1 MVEANY
7 QVLKVAGENT
17 SWLLIGKL
25 RQSSLTKWLAA
36 LSEATIAPFSLPLSQ
51 SSTVSKTYIRLLT

>member
-17 SWLLIGKL
+17 SWAADREVETKL
-25 RQSSLTKWLAA
+25 AYQTLAA
-36 LSEATIAPFSLPLSQ
+36 LSEAKIAPFLFPFFK
-51 SSTVSKTYIRLLT
+51 V